1 MGIDNIVI
9 SMIKII
15 IKVVTL
21 TLKFLPKL
29 LIFTGLWGVI
39 AGIFLIESSL
49 MEIPILGV
57 FIGLI
62 SIFLIF
68 AVPIYSI
75 ANNVIR
81 IGKQDPSFNLLK
93 IFPKRENKKA
103 KGTGTREHKSLK
115 PKGFIFGKSGL
126 HYINKR
132 EDKDGHIAVL
142 GGAGSGKSSAIAIP
156 SLISW
161 QNPVFAIDIK
171 GELTEKTRKFRLDHS
186 QKVKVFNPLD
196 PNSYGFDPFEIL
208 RTSKNLVQDTREIVN
223 AIIPLKPEEKDPF
236 WTESAQNVLSSAILY
251 AYDNQL
257 GFNGAIELVTTT
269 SLSTFFELVESSHNP
284 KIKMFTSQLKGLK
297 EQTLSSIGQTLNNRI
312 LPFATDSD
320 LISVFNRPENISPS
334 DLEDNQDIYIQIPED
349 KIEQWQ
355 GLLTLIVNAFLKA
368 FERRDEQ
375 SLASTPKP
383 ILFALDEFPRLGKV
397 QTITNGLA
405 TLRSK
410 QITIALFM
418 QSMAQL
424 DLIYGKETRQVIFD
438 NCQYKAI
445 LRATDQD
452 TQEYL
457 SKLVG
462 TYDKIKKSTSAS
474 FGAFSKIDTG
484 SGTSKTTEEKRIIK
498 PEEFATLEDI
508 VLLTPKGFQ
517 RIEKASYWKD
527 KNFH

>member
-1 MGIDNIVI
+1 MDIGSIII
-9 SMIKII
+9 SIIRIILRTISIALKII
-15 IKVVTL
+15 
-21 TLKFLPKL
+21 PKL

-39 AGIFLIESSL
+39 LGIYLIELPIKDNSILVLLVNLTSVFLIFLIPAYSL
-49 MEIPILGV
+49 
-57 FIGLI
+57 
-62 SIFLIF
+62 S
-68 AVPIYSI
+68 
-75 ANNVIR
+75 NNIIR
-81 IGKQDPSFNLLK
+81 IVKQDPSFNILK
-93 IFPKRENKKA
+93 MFPNRENKKV
-103 KGTGTREHKSLK
+103 KGRGSKGHRVLK

-126 HYINKR
+126 QYISKS
-132 EDKDGHIAVL
+132 EDKDGHIAIL

-161 QNPVFAIDIK
+161 QGPVFAIDIK

-186 QKVKVFNPLD
+186 QKVKVLNPLD
-196 PNSYGFDPFEIL
+196 PNSYGFNPFEIFK
-208 RTSKNLVQDTREIVN
+208 TSKNIVQDTREIVN
-223 AIIPLKPEEKDPF
+223 AIIPTRADEKDPF
-236 WTESAQNVLSSAILY
+236 WTESAQNVLSAAILY
-251 AYDNQL
+251 AYENSL

-269 SLSTFFELVESSHNP
+269 SLATFIELVEKSHNP
-284 KIKMFTSQLKGLK
+284 KTKMFTSQLKGLK

-320 LISVFNRPENISPS
+320 LINVLNRPENISPS
-334 DLEDNQDIYIQIPED
+334 DLEENQDIYIQIPED

-355 GLLTLIVNAFLKA
+355 GLLTLIVNSFLKA
-368 FERRDEQ
+368 FERRSEQ
-375 SLASTPKP
+375 DLTHTPNRV
-383 ILFALDEFPRLGKV
+383 LFALDEFPRLGKV

-410 QITIALFM
+410 QITIAIFM

-445 LRATDQD
+445 LRATDQE

-462 TYDKIKKSTSAS
+462 TFDKMKKSTSTH
-474 FGAFSKIDTG
+474 FGAFAKINTG
-484 SGTSKTTEEKRIIK
+484 SGASKTTEEKRIIK
-498 PEEFATLEDI
+498 PEEFASLKDI
-508 VLLTPKGFQ
+508 VLLTPEGFQ

>member
-1 MGIDNIVI
+1 MDIGSIVVSI
-9 SMIKII
+9 IKIFI
-15 IKVVTL
+15 VVITL
-21 TLKFLPKL
+21 TLKFLPKFL
-29 LIFTGLWGVI
+29 LFTGLWGVI
-39 AGIFLIESSL
+39 VGIFLIESSL
-49 MEIPILGV
+49 MDMPILSIFV
-57 FIGLI
+57 GLI
-62 SIFLIF
+62 SAFLIF
-68 AVPIYSI
+68 VVPIYSI
-75 ANNVIR
+75 INNLVR
-81 IGKQDPSFNLLK
+81 IGKQDPEFNLLK
-93 IFPKRENKKA
+93 IFSKKDNKKT
-103 KGTGTREHKSLK
+103 KGTGTKGHKSLK
-115 PKGFIFGKSGL
+115 PKGFIFGKNGL
-126 HYINKR
+126 YYVNKQ

-171 GELTEKTRKFRLDHS
+171 GELIEKTRKYRLDHS
-186 QKVKVFNPLD
+186 EKVKILNPLD
-196 PNSYGFDPFEIL
+196 HNSYGFDPFETL
-208 RTSKNLVQDTREIVN
+208 STSRNLVQDTREIVN
-223 AIIPLKPEEKDPF
+223 AIIPIKPEEKDPF
-236 WTESAQNVLSSAILY
+236 WTESAQNVFSAAILY
-251 AYDNQL
+251 AYENQL
-257 GFNGAIELVTTT
+257 GFNGAIEIVTTT
-269 SLSTFFELVESSHNP
+269 SLPTFFELVESSRNQ

-320 LISVFNRPENISPS
+320 LISVFNRLENISPI
-334 DLEDNQDIYIQIPED
+334 DLENNQDIYIQIPED

-375 SLASTPKP
+375 ILTNNPKP

-462 TYDKIKKSTSAS
+462 TYDKIKKSTSAN

-498 PEEFATLEDI
+498 PEEFATLEDV

-527 KNFH
+527 KNFK